1 MIIIGFPGIGKSSVT
16 RAYEGDTNTTG
27 YIDLESSNFVKDGN
41 WVKEYCGLAID
52 LDLQGYNVFV
62 SSHKNVREYLAEKQD
77 MFPDIVEVFP
87 SKELCDMWCQRL
99 SRRYQDSPTEK
110 NIRAFDYVRQNFDD
124 AVDEMEHDAIIHKVR
139 ITKENMNDLEKALS
153 DYWGGRRKRL
163 RIQLRPWLE
172 TED

>member
-16 RAYEGDTNTTG
+16 RVYDGDTNTTG
-27 YIDLESSNFVKDGN
+27 YIDLESSNFVKDDN
-41 WVKEYCGLAID
+41 WVKEYCDLAID

-62 SSHKNVREYLAEKQD
+62 SSHKAVREYLAERQD
-77 MFPDIVEVFP
+77 ILPDIMEVFP
-87 SKELCDMWCQRL
+87 SKEMRTEWLNRL
-99 SRRYQDSPTEK
+99 ESRYMKCKTDKNERALRYMRS
-110 NIRAFDYVRQNFDD
+110 NFDD

>member
-16 RAYEGDTNTTG
+16 RAYNGDTNTTG
-27 YIDLESSNFVKDGN
+27 YIDLESSNFVKDDN

-77 MFPDIVEVFP
+77 IFPDIMEVFP
-87 SKELCDMWCQRL
+87 SKEMRTEWLNRL
-99 SRRYQDSPTEK
+99 ESRYMKCKTDK
-110 NIRAFDYVRQNFDD
+110 NERAFNYMRNNFDD

-139 ITKENMNDLEKALS
+139 ITKENMNDLKKAMS
-153 DYWGGRRKRL
+153 DYWDRCRS
-163 RIQLRPWLE
+163 E
-172 TED
+172 